1 MKIINTNERIPYP
14 PLLDWSKSTPPD
26 GWAEFPEKF
35 VPIFYPEDKQ
45 AAGFVDITVES
56 GMVTSCAWNEEAYQ
70 AYISSLPDPSTD
82 PAPTTEGR
90 VAALESENK
99 TLKAQVSAQSEQMDF
114 YEECIA
120 EMASVVYA

>member
-1 MKIINTNERIPYP
+1 MRYKILKNGVEINVIVAEESFVSDYC
-14 PLLDWSKSTPPD
+14 SKNGYT
-26 GWAEFPEKF
+26 
-35 VPIFYPEDKQ
+35 Y
-45 AAGFVDITVES
+45 
-56 GMVTSCAWNEEAYQ
+56 EEAP
-70 AYISSLPDPSTD
+70 LPIPEPE
-82 PAPTTEGR
+82 PAPEPEPSHTTEER

>member
-1 MKIINTNERIPYP
+1 MRYKILKNGVEINVIVAEESFVSDYC
-14 PLLDWSKSTPPD
+14 SKN
-26 GWAEFPEKF
+26 GYA
-35 VPIFYPEDKQ
+35 Y
-45 AAGFVDITVES
+45 
-56 GMVTSCAWNEEAYQ
+56 EEAP
-70 AYISSLPDPSTD
+70 LPVPEPEPDPEPTPSS
-82 PAPTTEGR
+82 PTTEDR

>member
-1 MKIINTNERIPYP
+1 MYKIYSKGNLINQIVASE
-14 PLLDWSKSTPPD
+14 D
-26 GWAEFPEKF
+26 F
-35 VPIFYPEDKQ
+35 VSDYCAKN
-45 AAGFVDITVES
+45 GFTY
-56 GMVTSCAWNEEAYQ
+56 EEY
-70 AYISSLPDPSTD
+70 SLPIQEPEPEPEPS
-82 PAPTTEGR
+82 PTTEDR